1 MAHIARLAQCES
13 AKGAAPAHI
22 SGDVM
27 AEATPKAAGGAVRAF
42 DARARKQ
49 FLDHLAM
56 TANVAASSR
65 KAGVTSQTAYAY
77 RRRHPE
83 FAALWQA
90 ALSEGFG
97 KLEQDLLA
105 EALTAVSGKIS
116 DATLK
121 GRAQKHRLALALL
134 SHHRATV
141 RGLPKPLPV
150 PEAEPGLAE
159 KVAAKIRD
167 MHARMLARDA
177 AATLPE

>member
-105 EALTAVSGKIS
+105 EALNRSFGQNIGRDIERPCPKASAGAGAAITPPRHGAWPAQASARAGGGTGPCRESGRQNS
-116 DATLK
+116 RYARPDA
-121 GRAQKHRLALALL
+121 GA
-134 SHHRATV
+134 
-141 RGLPKPLPV
+141 
-150 PEAEPGLAE
+150 
-159 KVAAKIRD
+159 
-167 MHARMLARDA
+167 
-177 AATLPE
+177 

>member
-1 MAHIARLAQCES
+1 MAHITTLAQSES
-13 AKGAAPAHI
+13 AIGADLALT
-22 SGDVM
+22 SGDIM
-27 AEATPKAAGGAVRAF
+27 ADAALQGGGGAVRPF

-49 FLDHLAM
+49 FLDHLAL
-56 TANVAASSR
+56 TANVAASAR
-65 KAGVTSQTAYAY
+65 RAGVTSQTAYAY
-77 RRRHPE
+77 RRRHAD
-83 FAALWQA
+83 FASQWQA

-141 RGLPKPLPV
+141 RGLPKPLPL
-150 PEAEPGLAE
+150 PEPEPGLAE
-159 KVAAKIRD
+159 KVATKIRD
-167 MHARMLARDA
+167 MHARMLARAA
-177 AATLPE
+177 AATQPE